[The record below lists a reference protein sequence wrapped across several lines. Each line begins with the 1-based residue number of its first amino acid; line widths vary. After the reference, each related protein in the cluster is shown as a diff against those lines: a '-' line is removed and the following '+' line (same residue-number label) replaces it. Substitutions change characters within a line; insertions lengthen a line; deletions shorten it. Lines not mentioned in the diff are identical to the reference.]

1 MAALTLPS
9 YRVEDLDGR
18 PVEAKIEDLGA
29 NFEYDLPKDK
39 FRQARIARQV
49 RVTIPVHLAP
59 LSWTTFQLLEGEQE
73 HRDGIYQ
80 NGVIDTPFVT
90 VSVDDNII
98 VYDKTTHEAYED
110 FYPLRSTVVT
120 SETSI
125 SISNQKEQSQSMQSL
140 RATRSWKTQLA
151 TLRFCSNMN

>member
-1 MAALTLPS
+1 MHDKVDTVSTVIDVATCDFKELHPTEGYKKMADLTLPS

-59 LSWTTFQLLEGEQE
+59 LSLDNLPIVG
-73 HRDGIYQ
+73 RRAR
-80 NGVIDTPFVT
+80 TP
-90 VSVDDNII
+90 
-98 VYDKTTHEAYED
+98 
-110 FYPLRSTVVT
+110 
-120 SETSI
+120 
-125 SISNQKEQSQSMQSL
+125 
-140 RATRSWKTQLA
+140 
-151 TLRFCSNMN
+151 

>member
-9 YRVEDLDGR
+9 YCVEDLDGR

-90 VSVDDNII
+90 VSVDDNIT
-98 VYDKTTHEAYED
+98 VYDKTTS
-110 FYPLRSTVVT
+110 R
-120 SETSI
+120 
-125 SISNQKEQSQSMQSL
+125 SL
-140 RATRSWKTQLA
+140 RRLYSL
-151 TLRFCSNMN
+151 